1 MKPVDIVTLV
11 RSTWDNTLPAKR
23 LAQLQ
28 VIRGGLAPEHL
39 ELFDSLVDMQVAN
52 IKDNTDVITLMLV
65 HGIQTDGAWHE
76 LVKAAFR
83 DVDHVRVKGIGYNCV
98 TAAQLACPFR
108 SAPINH
114 VVQQFRD
121 AQTME
126 PTARVMVIA
135 HSFGTYIISHI
146 LSRFSDIKIERVVL
160 CGSII
165 RNSYPWDLHTRHMAA
180 GNILNDVGTR
190 DLYPVL
196 ASVSTVG
203 YGGSGRNGFK
213 NTRVTDRFFDYG
225 HSDFFVP
232 ENDHISKYWKPYI
245 IDGTVI
251 ESEWNTQKPKTSLGI
266 MIACHP
272 WIGRPAFGVF
282 VASLIGGLT
291 LGAVKLFS

>member
-11 RSTWDNTLPAKR
+11 RSTWDNTLPAQR

-28 VIRGGLAPEHL
+28 VVRRGVPDEHL
-39 ELFDSLVDMQVAN
+39 ELFESLIDMQVAS
-52 IKDNTDVITLMLV
+52 IKDSTEVITLMLV

-76 LVKAAFR
+76 LVEAAFR
-83 DVDHVRVKGIGYNCV
+83 DVAYVRVKPIGYNCV

-146 LSRFSDIKIERVVL
+146 LSKFSDIKIERVVL

-165 RNSYPWDLHTRHMAA
+165 SNSYPWDLHTRHMAA

-196 ASVSTVG
+196 ASVSTLG

-213 NTRVTDRFFDYG
+213 NTRVTDRFFNYG

-232 ENDHISKYWKPYI
+232 DNDHIARYWKPYI

-251 ESEWNTQKPKTSLGI
+251 ESEWDTQKPKTPLGI
-266 MIACHP
+266 MMACHP
-272 WIGRPAFGVF
+272 WIGRPIFAVIA
-282 VASLIGGLT
+282 ASLLGGAA
-291 LGAVKLFS
+291 LGVLSLFS

>member
-1 MKPVDIVTLV
+1 MRPVEIVSLV
-11 RSTWDNTLPAKR
+11 RSTWENTIPEKR
-23 LAQLQ
+23 LLQLQ
-28 VIRGGLAPEHL
+28 VIREQLSPEHQ
-39 ELFDSLVDMQVAN
+39 ELFDSLVDMQIAN
-52 IKDNTDVITLMLV
+52 IKDSTEVITLMLV

-98 TAAQLACPFR
+98 TALQLACPLR

-146 LSRFSDIKIERVVL
+146 LSRFADIKIERVVL

-165 RNSYPWDLHTRHMAA
+165 KNNYKWDLHTRHMPA

-196 ASVSTVG
+196 ASVSTLG

-232 ENDHISKYWKPYI
+232 DNDHISKYWKPYI
-245 IDGTVI
+245 IDGTVV
-251 ESEWNTQKPKTSLGI
+251 ESEWDTQKPKTNLGVL
-266 MIACHP
+266 MACHP
-272 WIGRPAFGVF
+272 WIGRPVFGILLC
-282 VASLIGGLT
+282 SLAYGV
-291 LGAVKLFS
+291 VKLFS